1 MMTITREEMD
11 RAVDDHFAFEADDDV
26 EGVLASLGDGVE
38 HEVIP
43 SPFGTHGDATKIRA
57 YYELLFSNLQGE
69 GTTPVRRLYGDDFL
83 VDETVWHGFIKDGR
97 PFLCDGK
104 SGRVSFRIL
113 HVFRFEEG
121 KISLEQ
127 AWLDLAAI
135 QDQLGC
141 TVS

>member
-1 MMTITREEMD
+1 MTITREEMD
-11 RAVDDHFAFEADDDV
+11 RDVDDHFAFEANDDV

-43 SPFGTHGDATKIRA
+43 SPFGTHGDAAKIRA
-57 YYELLFSNLQGE
+57 YYELLFASLRGE
-69 GTTPVRRLYGDDFL
+69 GTIPVRRLYGDDFL

-104 SGRVSFRIL
+104 SGQVSFRIL
-113 HVFRFEEG
+113 HVFRFKEG

>member
-1 MMTITREEMD
+1 MTMTRREMD
-11 RAVDDHFAFEADDDV
+11 RAVDDHFAFEANDDV

-43 SPFGTHGDATKIRA
+43 SPFGTHGDAAKIRA
-57 YYELLFSNLQGE
+57 YYELLFANSQGE
-69 GTTPVRRLYGDDFL
+69 STTPVRRLYGDDFL
-83 VDETVWHGFIKDGR
+83 VDETIWHGFIKDGR

-113 HVFRFEEG
+113 HVFRFKEG